1 MHTEAGLGRKGD
13 KMTQVKIE
21 VTTNKD
27 DLLRHFGSYRLVYL
41 VVGRGLPAR
50 LREVDGKKE
59 AFLDIDNQSLWLPD
73 TLFTVLEEG
82 E

>member
-1 MHTEAGLGRKGD
+1 
-13 KMTQVKIE
+13 MTQVKIDISQDI
-21 VTTNKD
+21 KG
-27 DLLRHFGSYRLVYL
+27 LLHHFGEFRLVYL
-41 VVGRGLPAR
+41 VVGRELPAR